1 MVIIK
6 LQPLREFLEAYP
18 DARASLSQWISTV
31 EKADWGTPNQLKA
44 VYPNASLVANDRVV
58 FNISGNK
65 YRLVV
70 LIIYRVRT
78 VFIRFIGPHSA
89 YDQLDVTTV

>member
-6 LQPLREFLEAYP
+6 LQPLREFIAAYP
-18 DARASLSQWISTV
+18 DARPSLSQWIKIV
-31 EKADWGTPNQLKA
+31 EQADWGTPNELKA
-44 VYPNASLVANDRVV
+44 VYPNASLVGNDRVV

-78 VFIRFIGPHSA
+78 VFVRFIGPHSA
-89 YDQLDVTTV
+89 YDQVDVTTI

>member
-1 MVIIK
+1 
-6 LQPLREFLEAYP
+6 
-18 DARASLSQWISTV
+18 
-31 EKADWGTPNQLKA
+31 LKA
-44 VYPNASLVANDRVV
+44 VYPNASLVANDRVI

-78 VFIRFIGPHSA
+78 VFIRFIGAHSA
-89 YDQLDVTTV
+89 YDQLDVAAV

>member
-1 MVIIK
+1 ME
-6 LQPLREFLEAYP
+6 Q
-18 DARASLSQWISTV
+18 
-31 EKADWGTPNQLKA
+31 ADWGTPNELKA
-44 VYPNASLVANDRVV
+44 VYPNASLVANDRVL

-78 VFIRFIGPHSA
+78 VFIRFIGTHA
-89 YDQLDVTTV
+89 TYDTLDVSTV

>member
-6 LQPLREFLEAYP
+6 LQPLREFIAAYP
-18 DARASLSQWISTV
+18 DARPSLSQWIKTV
-31 EKADWGTPNQLKA
+31 EQADWGTPNDLKA
-44 VYPNASLVANDRVV
+44 VYPSASLVGNDRVV
-58 FNISGNK
+58 FNIGGNK

-78 VFIRFIGPHSA
+78 VFVRFVGPHRA
-89 YDQLDVTTV
+89 YDQVDVTTI

>member
-6 LQPLREFLEAYP
+6 LQPLREFLEAHP
-18 DARASLSQWISTV
+18 DARASLGQWISTV
-31 EKADWGTPNQLKA
+31 EQADWGALNELKA
-44 VYPNASLVANDRVV
+44 VCPRASLVANDRVV

-89 YDQLDVTTV
+89 YDHLDVTTV